1 LNSASLRSYTVGF
14 VRLTRVAERVSP
26 AVWLTAV
33 ALVVLHLAGL
43 GHLVFARH
51 GICPEHGEMIELGA
65 AASHPELA
73 VLPGGSGALS
83 REDSTAAEHA
93 HCPVFYGR
101 RDAIAP
107 AAPVVRVLA
116 LHPPPVDLATPSV
129 WPPDFSGRLGVAPK
143 QSPPA
148 A

>member
-1 LNSASLRSYTVGF
+1 MRAASAAQR
-14 VRLTRVAERVSP
+14 AP
-26 AVWLTAV
+26 KAVLLTA
-33 ALVVLHLAGL
+33 LVLVGLHLAQL
-43 GHLVFARH
+43 GHLVLGHH

-65 AASHPELA
+65 SAPDLGPTGSPA
-73 VLPGGSGALS
+73 PGPGLVTDRAQPS
-83 REDSTAAEHA
+83 EHA
-93 HCPVFYGR
+93 HCPVLYGR

-107 AAPVVRVLA
+107 APPVVRVLA
-116 LHPPPVDLATPSV
+116 LHPAPSSLATPAI